1 MPRLTGTEL
10 GKLSSPR
17 KMLNSNND
25 EMRSQS
31 TCNFR
36 RSNVLNQSMD
46 ITRTPASKKSSALNA
61 VGSNIV
67 STGRMTAMSLNKT
80 SNVDYGILG
89 KGYDQSGAKKRAQ
102 YGSIGVRDMIATTA

>member
-89 KGYDQSGAKKRAQ
+89 QGYDQSGAKKRAQ